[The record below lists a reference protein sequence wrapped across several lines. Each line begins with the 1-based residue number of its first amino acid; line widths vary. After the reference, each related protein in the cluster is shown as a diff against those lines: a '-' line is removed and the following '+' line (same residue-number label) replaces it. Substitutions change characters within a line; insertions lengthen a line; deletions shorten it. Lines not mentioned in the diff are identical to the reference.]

1 MPQISPRSC
10 RIGGLPRGEGGERG
24 VKRDERGGYLGE
36 GRGGEGGVKR
46 GVSREGVRRV
56 CVREGS

>member
-1 MPQISPRSC
+1 M
-10 RIGGLPRGEGGERG
+10 
-24 VKRDERGGYLGE
+24 KRDERGGYLGE